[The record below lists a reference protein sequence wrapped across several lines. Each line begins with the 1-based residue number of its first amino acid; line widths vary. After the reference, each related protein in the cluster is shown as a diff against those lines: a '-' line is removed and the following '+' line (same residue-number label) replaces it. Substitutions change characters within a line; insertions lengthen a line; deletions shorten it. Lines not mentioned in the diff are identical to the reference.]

1 MNRSFMIGDAIKVFP
16 ALSEQE
22 TTIKAYF
29 PDDYWVDLN
38 TFEVTASKGSGG
50 SEKSLPASWEYV
62 NVHLRGGK
70 IIPWQDVVKDDIN
83 TTAELISFGTI
94 LLYVH
99 PDENQ
104 QADGTLYIDNDGISQ
119 TDYDNGNYQYY
130 KLEWNKNTLRFLMQL
145 GNSEKEEFT
154 QNEVLDEKN
163 KIIT

>member
-1 MNRSFMIGDAIKVFP
+1 MFRPSFFNYPEDDKLVEEEEVNRSFMIGDAIKVFP

-104 QADGTLYIDNDGISQ
+104 
-119 TDYDNGNYQYY
+119 
-130 KLEWNKNTLRFLMQL
+130 
-145 GNSEKEEFT
+145 
-154 QNEVLDEKN
+154 
-163 KIIT
+163 

>member
-1 MNRSFMIGDAIKVFP
+1 MFRPSFFNYPEDDKLVEEEEVNRSFMIGDAIKVFP
-16 ALSEQE
+16 VLSEQE

-104 QADGTLYIDNDGISQ
+104 
-119 TDYDNGNYQYY
+119 
-130 KLEWNKNTLRFLMQL
+130 
-145 GNSEKEEFT
+145 
-154 QNEVLDEKN
+154 
-163 KIIT
+163 